1 MIGLSRRAPSLPLSD
16 EDLMVKVTEGSV
28 DSFVDLHGRYYDRA
42 YRVARTVCQD
52 DGQAQ
57 EAVQEAFLSVWNSR
71 ASYRSQ
77 QGTVAAWLLTVVRY
91 RAIDI
96 ARSNRRHASR
106 RASDDHLT
114 QSSSDE
120 ETWEIVLRR
129 DDAQRMQTSL
139 ARLPDAQA
147 EVITLG
153 YYGQLTTTEIA
164 THLGLPVGTVK
175 GRMRL
180 GLQKLRA
187 DLKPVP
193 EVKPVPDLQPLA
205 A

>member
-1 MIGLSRRAPSLPLSD
+1 MIALGERVRSPALSD
-16 EDLMVKVTEGSV
+16 MELMLQVGAGSV
-28 DSFVDLHGRYYDRA
+28 DGFVTLHGRYYDRA
-42 YRVARTVCQD
+42 YRIAQAVCHD
-52 DGQAQ
+52 DGRAQ
-57 EAVQEAFLSVWNSR
+57 EAVQDGFLSVWNSR

-96 ARSNRRHASR
+96 ARSNHRHASR
-106 RASDDHLT
+106 RASDDQLM
-114 QSSSDE
+114 QGPSDE
-120 ETWEIVLRR
+120 DPWQIVLRH
-129 DDAQRMQTSL
+129 DDAQRIQTAL
-139 ARLPDAQA
+139 ALLPEAQA

-164 THLGLPVGTVK
+164 AHLGIPAGTVK

-187 DLKPVP
+187 GLVPVP
-193 EVKPVPDLQPLA
+193 A
-205 A
+205 

>member
-1 MIGLSRRAPSLPLSD
+1 MTALGQRASGFPLSD
-16 EDLMVKVTEGSV
+16 GELMVTVTAGSV
-28 DSFVDLHGRYYDRA
+28 DGFVVLHGRYYDRA
-42 YRVARTVCQD
+42 YRVARAVCHD
-52 DGQAQ
+52 DGRAQ
-57 EAVQEAFLSVWNSR
+57 EAVQEGFLAVWNSR

-96 ARSNRRHASR
+96 ARSNYRHASR
-106 RASDDHLT
+106 RADDAPLT
-114 QSSSDE
+114 QVSPE
-120 ETWEIVLRR
+120 EDPWEIVAKH
-129 DDAQRMQTSL
+129 DDAQRVQISL
-139 ARLPDAQA
+139 AMLPDAQA

-164 THLGLPVGTVK
+164 TRLGIPAGTVK

-187 DLKPVP
+187 DLTLVP
-193 EVKPVPDLQPLA
+193 A
-205 A
+205 

>member
-16 EDLMVKVTEGSV
+16 EELMVKVTAGSV
-28 DSFVDLHGRYYDRA
+28 DGFVDLHGRYYDRA
-42 YRVARTVCQD
+42 YRVARAVCQD
-52 DGQAQ
+52 DGRAQ
-57 EAVQEAFLSVWNSR
+57 EAVQEGFLSVWDSR

-77 QGTVAAWLLTVVRY
+77 QGTVAAWLLTVVRH

-96 ARSNRRHASR
+96 ARSNHRHASR

-120 ETWEIVLRR
+120 ETWEIVLRH
-129 DDAQRMQTSL
+129 DDAQRIQTSL
-139 ARLPDAQA
+139 AMLPDAQA

-164 THLGLPVGTVK
+164 THLGIPVGTVK

-193 EVKPVPDLQPLA
+193 EVKPVPDLQSIPA
-205 A
+205 